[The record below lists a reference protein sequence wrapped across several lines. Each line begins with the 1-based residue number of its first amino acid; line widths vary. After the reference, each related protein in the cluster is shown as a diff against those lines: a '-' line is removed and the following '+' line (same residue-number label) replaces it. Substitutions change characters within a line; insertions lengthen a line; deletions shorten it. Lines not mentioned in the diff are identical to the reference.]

1 MKNTERSILL
11 VDDEENICRS
21 LRRTLKQEGYNVSIA
36 SEPAQALELL
46 KDSPTDMV
54 ISDHLMPNMTGLEL
68 LKIVRTRY
76 PDCVRIMLTGHAD
89 MQTAIKAI
97 NQGEIYRFLTKPW
110 DNTELKVT
118 IHLAFEELDLARENR
133 RILAAARRQYD
144 LLQILEHPGIESVAR
159 DSSGAILIEDDTAVA
174 PVEVP

>member
-1 MKNTERSILL
+1 
-11 VDDEENICRS
+11 
-21 LRRTLKQEGYNVSIA
+21 
-36 SEPAQALELL
+36 
-46 KDSPTDMV
+46 
-54 ISDHLMPNMTGLEL
+54 
-68 LKIVRTRY
+68 
-76 PDCVRIMLTGHAD
+76 TGHAD

-144 LLQILEHPGIESVAR
+144 LLQLSEHPGISKVVR
-159 DSSGAILIEDDTAVA
+159 DSTGAILIEDDIVS
-174 PVEVP
+174 PVEVL